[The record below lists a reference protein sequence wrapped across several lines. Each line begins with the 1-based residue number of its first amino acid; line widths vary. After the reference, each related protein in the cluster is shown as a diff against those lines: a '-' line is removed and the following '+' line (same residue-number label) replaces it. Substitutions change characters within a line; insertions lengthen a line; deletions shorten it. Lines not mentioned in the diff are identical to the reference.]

1 MCEAFGENRCAT
13 CCSMA
18 MNSLGC
24 YCGRCISDPDLE
36 EHLRTEH
43 GDNFEY
49 HTAVPVVEWS
59 YDEDYHWKD
68 CRFCDADEHKTSGNT
83 HYFNDYM
90 ICEICGY
97 VGEMGPSINGTVY
110 SSGNEYT
117 EIILELYDENS
128 KEPIKT
134 ITLYGTVATYLI
146 KDIPSGT
153 YALKISK
160 EGHATRCYS
169 VIVEDSTTE
178 LDINI
183 FENGD
188 ANMDSTVDVL
198 DYQQAIN
205 ILVSDENKVPEYTT
219 ADSDYVIALC
229 DYDGD
234 GVIDVIDCAIMA
246 IETNAGGETQYD
258 SIEITGITAPAA
270 NSLPSYDVV
279 VDDNKYELYPENYGY
294 IYNGVTWYDL
304 TEDSN
309 IDVDDKFIASHTYK
323 VTIEV
328 IPRNGEK
335 WRLKYATINGNTAL
349 VEEATD
355 CYLVSYVFDVA

>member
-1 MCEAFGENRCAT
+1 
-13 CCSMA
+13 
-18 MNSLGC
+18 
-24 YCGRCISDPDLE
+24 
-36 EHLRTEH
+36 
-43 GDNFEY
+43 
-49 HTAVPVVEWS
+49 
-59 YDEDYHWKD
+59 
-68 CRFCDADEHKTSGNT
+68 
-83 HYFNDYM
+83 M

-110 SSGNEYT
+110 SSGDEYT
-117 EIILELYDENS
+117 EITLELYDENS
-128 KEPIKT
+128 TDPIKT

-169 VIVEDSTTE
+169 VTVEDTTTE

-219 ADSDYVIALC
+219 ADSDYIIALC
-229 DYDGD
+229 DFDGD
-234 GVIDVIDCAIMA
+234 GVVDVIDCAMMA

-258 SIEITGITAPAA
+258 SLEITGITAPAA

-328 IPRNGEK
+328 IPRNGEE

-349 VEEATD
+349 VEEASD